1 MCFPAEHGQTFKASL
16 TILVST
22 INTGLRVYMF
32 VYTAPLIRHRI
43 VFFFFPSNEDAQTQS
58 NKQIFKQGLCL
69 HRQKSMPSGKTV
81 VFYFLK
87 KEISNPARQSITA
100 WRYFKGWRAFSELSL
115 PQGWYLSFIIKPIKK
130 KTTRHAIQIF

>member
-43 VFFFFPSNEDAQTQS
+43 VFFSSNEDAQTQS

-69 HRQKSMPSGKTV
+69 HWQKSMPSGKTV

-87 KEISNPARQSITA
+87 K
-100 WRYFKGWRAFSELSL
+100 
-115 PQGWYLSFIIKPIKK
+115 KK
-130 KTTRHAIQIF
+130 KKSPILQDSQ